1 MAPLAGALAVV
12 GVGVVVALAKGQ
24 LERRTDREKGD
35 PRRRPRA
42 RRPALLPGEPF
53 AEGLRRVILGQ
64 LDLAVELLEAY
75 PDEVE
80 RRRGGGLAGGQGGG
94 LAGGRPRGGRSRGG
108 AEADDPAQVGARTV
122 HETRKALKRL
132 RALLALLRAELGAKR
147 YARENTVLRDCGRRL
162 AGARDAEVML
172 GTLDSLVRR
181 DPSHFTRSAALR
193 TMRAQLLAER
203 DTAAAHAIHNPR
215 VRDEVVVELRA
226 VRARVE
232 RWELRERGF
241 RLLAPGLEGV
251 YRRGRGDMRVARRR
265 AAAQRPGKGP
275 RRRKQRKRAG
285 ASVEALHV
293 WRKRVKELRY
303 AAETLDRG
311 GTRCKPVRR
320 VARRAD
326 RLGEMLGEE
335 HDLALLE
342 TRVRE
347 RSRPFAGER
356 KVRKRLLRLIA
367 SRRRKLRKRALRE
380 GERLYRRP
388 PRRFVRRL
396 KRAR

>member
-1 MAPLAGALAVV
+1 VPPLGATLVAV
-12 GVGVVVALAKGQ
+12 GVGVALALAKTQ
-24 LERRTDREKGD
+24 
-35 PRRRPRA
+35 RRRRSAAAARSEPKR
-42 RRPALLPGEPF
+42 RRPALRPGEPF

-75 PDEVE
+75 PGDV
-80 RRRGGGLAGGQGGG
+80 GG
-94 LAGGRPRGGRSRGG
+94 SRLVSG
-108 AEADDPAQVGARTV
+108 AAEDPVQSGAHTV

-132 RALLALLRAELGAKR
+132 RALLVLLRAEVRTKR
-147 YARENTVLRDCGRRL
+147 YARENAALRDCGRRL

-172 GTLDSLVRR
+172 GTLDSLVQR
-181 DPSHFTRSAALR
+181 DPSHFTRSAAVR
-193 TMRAQLLAER
+193 TLRAQLLAER
-203 DTAAAHAIHNPR
+203 DTAAAHAIHDPR
-215 VRDEVVVELRA
+215 VRGEVVVELRA
-226 VRARVE
+226 VRARVA

-241 RLLAPGLEGV
+241 RLLAPGVEDI
-251 YRRGRGDMRVARRR
+251 YARGRRRMRVARRR
-265 AAAQRPGKGP
+265 TAAERPAKGL
-275 RRRKQRKRAG
+275 RRGKQRRRAG
-285 ASVEALHV
+285 ASVEALHA

-303 AAETLDRG
+303 VAETLDRG
-311 GTRCKPVRR
+311 GKSYKPVRR

-342 TRVRE
+342 ARVRE
-347 RSRPFAGER
+347 RSRQFAGER
-356 KVRKRLLRLIA
+356 KVRKRLLALIA